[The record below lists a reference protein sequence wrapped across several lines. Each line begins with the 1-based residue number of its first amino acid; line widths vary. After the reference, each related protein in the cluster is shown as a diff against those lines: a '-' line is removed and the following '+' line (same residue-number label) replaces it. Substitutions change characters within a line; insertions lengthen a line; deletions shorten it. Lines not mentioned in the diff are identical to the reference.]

1 MINILIDW
9 NIHMKLNDLE
19 TKKYASKAL
28 KENFD
33 YEFNPS
39 KLSKNATQTM
49 LAKVKKVIAETRQS
63 PDFVKK
69 QTNHSYLKLLF
80 MEQALKDHYRDL
92 LKSYKSRIVFEN
104 EEVEKSQV
112 ILAAQDM
119 VDSIQKMLEDVGQ
132 MQVKELPALVS
143 SIESEMD
150 AQKAQTFNDSVSQQ
164 LTTLSEALKA
174 SYDGV
179 KGSLNALTGMGGDAM
194 AAFDTGAE
202 AAADLGAEAGAEMG
216 TDMASGIDAAPEMP
230 EEPEP
235 MPVAGAGRAKR

>member
-1 MINILIDW
+1 
-9 NIHMKLNDLE
+9 MKLYDLE
-19 TKKYASKAL
+19 TKKFASRAL

-33 YEFNPS
+33 YDFNPT
-39 KLSKNATQTM
+39 KLTKNATQTM
-49 LAKVKKVIAETRQS
+49 LAKVKKVIAETKQS
-63 PDFVKK
+63 PGFQK
-69 QTNHSYLKLLF
+69 QQTTHSYLKLLF
-80 MEQALKDHYRDL
+80 MEQALKDHYREL
-92 LKSYKSRIVFEN
+92 LAKHKSRIVFEN

-202 AAADLGAEAGAEMG
+202 ASADLGAEAGAEMG
-216 TDMASGIDAAPEMP
+216 TDVASGADAMANVPP
-230 EEPEP
+230 EEPEMP
-235 MPVAGAGRAKR
+235 PVAGAGRPKR

>member
-1 MINILIDW
+1 
-9 NIHMKLNDLE
+9 MKLNDLE
-19 TKKYASKAL
+19 TKKYASRAL

-33 YEFNPS
+33 YDFNPS
-39 KLSKNATQTM
+39 KLTKNATQTM

-63 PDFVKK
+63 PDFNQK
-69 QTNHSYLKLLF
+69 QTNNSYLKLLF
-80 MEQALKDHYRDL
+80 MEQALKDHYREL
-92 LKSYKSRIVFEN
+92 LTKHKARIVVEN

-194 AAFDTGAE
+194 AAFDTGAD

-216 TDMASGIDAAPEMP
+216 TDMASGVDAMAPEAP
-230 EEPEP
+230 EEEPEP
-235 MPVAGAGRAKR
+235 MPVAGAGRPKR

>member
-1 MINILIDW
+1 
-9 NIHMKLNDLE
+9 MKLHDLE
-19 TKKYASKAL
+19 AKKFASKAL
-28 KENFD
+28 QENFD
-33 YEFNPS
+33 YKFDPTN
-39 KLSKNATQTM
+39 LNKNATQTM
-49 LAKVKKVIAETRQS
+49 LAKVKKVISETRQS
-63 PDFVKK
+63 TDFSTK
-69 QTNHSYLKLLF
+69 QKTPSYLKLLF
-80 MEQALKDHYRDL
+80 MEQALKDHYVDL
-92 LKSYKSRIVFEN
+92 LAKHKSRIVFEN

-150 AQKAQTFNDSVSQQ
+150 VQKAQTFNDTVSQQ

-179 KGSLNALTGMGGDAM
+179 KGSLNALTGMGGEAM

-202 AAADLGAEAGAEMG
+202 DAADLGAEAGAEMG
-216 TDMASGIDAAPEMP
+216 TDMASSVDAAPEMP

-235 MPVAGAGRAKR
+235 MPVAGAGRPKR

>member
-1 MINILIDW
+1 
-9 NIHMKLNDLE
+9 MKLYDLE
-19 TKKYASKAL
+19 TKKFASKAL

-33 YEFNPS
+33 FEFNPT
-39 KLSKNATQTM
+39 KLNKNATQTM

-63 PDFVKK
+63 AGFQKQ

-80 MEQALKDHYRDL
+80 MEQALKDHYREL
-92 LKSYKSRIVFEN
+92 LAKHKSRIVFEN

-119 VDSIQKMLEDVGQ
+119 VDSIQKMLENVGQ

-150 AQKAQTFNDSVSQQ
+150 AQKAQIFNDSVSQQ
-164 LTTLSEALKA
+164 LTTLSKALKA

-216 TDMASGIDAAPEMP
+216 TDVASDADAMANVPP
-230 EEPEP
+230 EEPEMP
-235 MPVAGAGRAKR
+235 PVAGAGRPKR

>member
-1 MINILIDW
+1 
-9 NIHMKLNDLE
+9 MKLHDLE
-19 TKKYASKAL
+19 ATRHAAKAL
-28 KENFD
+28 KENFEYD
-33 YEFNPS
+33 FNPS

-49 LAKVKKVIAETRQS
+49 LVKVRNVIAETRQS
-63 PDFVKK
+63 PDFNAK
-69 QTNHSYLKLLF
+69 QKNSSYLKLLF
-80 MEQALKDHYRDL
+80 MEQALKDHYFDL
-92 LKSYKSRIVFEN
+92 LAKHKSRIVFEN

-150 AQKAQTFNDSVSQQ
+150 VQKAETFNSSVTQQ

-179 KGSLNALTGMGGDAM
+179 KGALNSLTGMGGDAM

-202 AAADLGAEAGAEMG
+202 AAADLGMDAGAEMG
-216 TDMASGIDAAPEMP
+216 TDMASGEELAPEAP
-230 EEPEP
+230 AEEPEP
-235 MPVAGAGRAKR
+235 MPVAGAGRPKR

>member
-1 MINILIDW
+1 
-9 NIHMKLNDLE
+9 MKLNDLDAG
-19 TKKYASKAL
+19 KYAARAL
-28 KENFD
+28 KENFE
-33 YEFNPS
+33 YNFNPT
-39 KLSKNATQTM
+39 KLNKNATQTM

-63 PDFVKK
+63 NDFREK
-69 QTNHSYLKLLF
+69 QKNSSYLKLLF
-80 MEQALKDHYRDL
+80 MEQALKDHYREL
-92 LKSYKSRIVFEN
+92 LAKHKSRIVFEN

-194 AAFDTGAE
+194 TAFDTGAE

-216 TDMASGIDAAPEMP
+216 TDVASGADAMANVPP
-230 EEPEP
+230 EEPEMP
-235 MPVAGAGRAKR
+235 PVAGAGRPKR

>member
-1 MINILIDW
+1 MT
-9 NIHMKLNDLE
+9 MKLHDLE
-19 TKKYASKAL
+19 TKKFASKAL
-28 KENFD
+28 KESFD

-39 KLSKNATQTM
+39 RLTKNATQSM

-63 PDFVKK
+63 PDFHK
-69 QTNHSYLKLLF
+69 QQRNQSYLKLLF

-92 LKSYKSRIVFEN
+92 LSKYKSRIVFEN

-150 AQKAQTFNDSVSQQ
+150 AQKAQTFNDTVGQQ

-179 KGSLNALTGMGGDAM
+179 KGGLNSLTGMGGDAM
-194 AAFDTGAE
+194 AAFDTGAD
-202 AAADLGAEAGAEMG
+202 AAADLGADAGAEMG
-216 TDMASGIDAAPEMP
+216 SDLASGADAMAPEEP
-230 EEPEP
+230 IEEPEP
-235 MPVAGAGRAKR
+235 MPVAGAGRPKR

>member
-1 MINILIDW
+1 
-9 NIHMKLNDLE
+9 MKLHDLE
-19 TKKYASKAL
+19 AKKFASKAL

-33 YEFNPS
+33 YKFDPTN
-39 KLSKNATQTM
+39 LNKNATQTM

-63 PDFVKK
+63 TDFSTK
-69 QTNHSYLKLLF
+69 QKTPSYLKLLF
-80 MEQALKDHYRDL
+80 MEQALKDHYVDL
-92 LKSYKSRIVFEN
+92 LAKHKSRIVFEN

-150 AQKAQTFNDSVSQQ
+150 VQKAQTFNDTVSQQ

-202 AAADLGAEAGAEMG
+202 DAADLGAEAGAEMG
-216 TDMASGIDAAPEMP
+216 TDMASSVDAAPEMP

-235 MPVAGAGRAKR
+235 MPVAGAGRPKR

>member
-1 MINILIDW
+1 
-9 NIHMKLNDLE
+9 MKLYDLE
-19 TKKYASKAL
+19 TKKFASRAL

-33 YEFNPS
+33 YDFNPT
-39 KLSKNATQTM
+39 KLTKNATQTM
-49 LAKVKKVIAETRQS
+49 LAKVKKVIAETKQS
-63 PDFVKK
+63 PGFQK
-69 QTNHSYLKLLF
+69 QQTTHSYLKLLF
-80 MEQALKDHYRDL
+80 MEQALKDHYREL
-92 LKSYKSRIVFEN
+92 LAKHKSRIVFEN

-150 AQKAQTFNDSVSQQ
+150 VQKAQTFNDSVSQQ

-202 AAADLGAEAGAEMG
+202 ASADLGAEAGAEMG
-216 TDMASGIDAAPEMP
+216 TDVASGADAMANVPP
-230 EEPEP
+230 EEPEMP
-235 MPVAGAGRAKR
+235 PVAGAGRPKR

>member
-1 MINILIDW
+1 
-9 NIHMKLNDLE
+9 MKLYDLD

-33 YEFNPS
+33 FEFNPS
-39 KLSKNATQTM
+39 KLSKNATQSM
-49 LAKVKKVIAETRQS
+49 LAKVKKIIAETKQN
-63 PDFVKK
+63 PDFRK
-69 QTNHSYLKLLF
+69 QQQNKSYLKLLF
-80 MEQALKDHYRDL
+80 MEQALKDHYREL
-92 LKSYKSRIVFEN
+92 LSKYKSRIVFEN

-194 AAFDTGAE
+194 AAFDTGAD

-216 TDMASGIDAAPEMP
+216 TDMASGVDAMAPVTPE
-230 EEPEP
+230 EEPEQ
-235 MPVAGAGRAKR
+235 MPVAGAGRPKR